1 MTRFDRQAGTFH
13 HSNAVA
19 LTLIPC
25 VSTTRDEQVASV
37 TDRSMALPRARR
49 VASVTDRST
58 SANAMA
64 LPRPRRVAS
73 VTDRS
78 TSTNAMARPEGA
90 RTRKSGGVRGP
101 FRGPRT

>member
-1 MTRFDRQAGTFH
+1 MTRFDRQAGTFD

-25 VSTTRDEQVASV
+25 VSTTRDEQ
-37 TDRSMALPRARR
+37 

-78 TSTNAMARPEGA
+78 TSTNAMARPERA